1 MGRAR
6 SSVSEAELRCAER
19 GLVIRVRDDGLGRRL
34 GLAQHLRGDVAGGD
48 LAQREHRRLVVLER
62 QGGLRAV
69 GEPPGALRRQ
79 QHQLEEVIDV
89 VQAVFYGDS
98 GHGIASGEYTP
109 RGVRRAFNCKRKV
122 PRAASRPGVTGP
134 LTLRGGQELAEEW
147 LPGRGGGGGGPPP
160 PP

>member
-6 SSVSEAELRCAER
+6 SSVSEAELRCAEK

-62 QGGLRAV
+62 EGGLRAV
-69 GEPPGALRRQ
+69 GEPPGALRRE
-79 QHQLEEVIDV
+79 QHQLEEVLDV

-98 GHGIASGEYTP
+98 GHWDARVSTP
-109 RGVRRAFNCKRKV
+109 CTGC
-122 PRAASRPGVTGP
+122 TGP
-134 LTLRGGQELAEEW
+134 LTISEKCLS
-147 LPGRGGGGGGPPP
+147 GPVGEARRACGARAL
-160 PP
+160 